1 MIMVDTLI
9 RLIADEAL
17 IIMIALAGL
26 ALLGLVNK
34 RQRLDYYARIVL
46 AGLTGL
52 LVAKFM
58 AAVFQPATVRPFEK
72 LGITP
77 GASYLDNPGF
87 PSDHA
92 LLATAIFFAVWFAV
106 RKKWLTA
113 LMAVFVLMICVGRVL
128 ALVHTPLDVVGGI
141 LAASIG
147 ALWYLE
153 DQAIKTKLTKLKKRL
168 AYLQKSKT

>member
-1 MIMVDTLI
+1 MVDTLI

-17 IIMIALAGL
+17 VIMIVLAGVS
-26 ALLGLVNK
+26 LLVLVDK
-34 RQRLDYYARIVL
+34 RKRLSYYARIIL

-52 LVAKFM
+52 LTAKFM
-58 AAVFQPATVRPFEK
+58 AAVFQPASVRPFEK

-106 RKKWLTA
+106 RKNWLSL
-113 LMAVFVLMICVGRVL
+113 LMVVFVLMICTGRIL
-128 ALVHTPLDVVGGI
+128 ALVHTPLDVIGGI
-141 LAASIG
+141 LAASVG

-153 DQAIKTKLTKLKKRL
+153 DKTVKAKLAKFKNRL
-168 AYLQKSKT
+168 SNLQKSKT